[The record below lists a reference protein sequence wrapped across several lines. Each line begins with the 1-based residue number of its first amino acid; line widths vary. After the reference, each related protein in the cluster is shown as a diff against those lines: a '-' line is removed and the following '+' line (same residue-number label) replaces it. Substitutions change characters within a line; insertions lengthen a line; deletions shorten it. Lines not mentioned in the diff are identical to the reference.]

1 MKTYKIVLLPGDG
14 VGPEVTAVARD
25 VLSSVGEVYGR
36 RFEFEIQSVGGAAID
51 ATGDPLPQKTI
62 AACRNSDAVLL
73 GAVGGPKWDGG
84 PKRPEQ
90 GLLGL
95 RKELG
100 LFANIR
106 PVRIYPDLIHRSP
119 LKKEIVEGVD
129 FVVFRELTGGL
140 YFGERTRGEGYA
152 SDQCVYTAGEIE
164 RIARAAFGAA
174 RARRG
179 KVTSVDKANV
189 METSRL
195 WREVVTRVHADFP
208 TVQLE
213 HQLVELDVDEPHSPT
228 WRL

>member
-1 MKTYKIVLLPGDG
+1 MKTYNIVLLPGDG

-25 VLSSVGEVYGR
+25 VLATVGEVHGR
-36 RFEFEIQSVGGAAID
+36 NFEFEIHSLGGAAID

-62 AACRNSDAVLL
+62 QACRTSDAVFL

-84 PKRPEQ
+84 AKRPEQ

-119 LKKEIVEGVD
+119 LKREFIEGVD

-140 YFGERTRGEGYA
+140 YFGDRVRNDNYA
-152 SDQCVYTAGEIE
+152 SDQCVYTSGEIE

-174 RARRG
+174 RAPRQSHIGRQ
-179 KVTSVDKANV
+179 SQRA
-189 METSRL
+189 R
-195 WREVVTRVHADFP
+195 
-208 TVQLE
+208 
-213 HQLVELDVDEPHSPT
+213 
-228 WRL
+228 